1 MGKSSHAIRYDRYE
15 IRYGTTS
22 TVFDG
27 FKLSEKRK
35 TYHED
40 SVQET
45 AEYPVKL
52 KALSSKP
59 KVATWCKIIQVCQE
73 YYEMATWYAIN
84 AFCRKL
90 TILDKI

>member
-1 MGKSSHAIRYDRYE
+1 MTFAMADMKFTMGDMTIHNDVNYFRRIQVVGK
-15 IRYGTTS
+15 
-22 TVFDG
+22 
-27 FKLSEKRK
+27 KK

-45 AEYPVKL
+45 AEYPAKS
-52 KALSSKP
+52 KALSSKL

-73 YYEMATWYAIN
+73 YYEMYAIN
-84 AFCRKL
+84 VLCQEL